1 VDFCHFFDNN
11 ETFYQTF
18 DFSPKPTSLMKTK
31 LVILAIF
38 FTTFQAFS
46 QGIIRGKVFNSVNN
60 EPVAFANVLVLN
72 TDLGAITDENGNY
85 EINNVPPG
93 LYNVRASFVG
103 YKSSTAFEVQVILAR
118 GTQLDFEL
126 MEEASDLS
134 EVVVSSEF
142 TRSEET
148 PLSVRKLNTNE
159 IERYPGGNRD
169 ISRVI
174 QSLPGVAS
182 TPSFRNDILIRGGAP
197 NENRFFVDE
206 IEVPVINHFS
216 TQGSSGGPVG
226 ILNVNLI
233 KNVDLIAGGFPANR
247 MDALSSFFDIQLKE
261 GRRDKMFTQLTVG
274 ASELTLSNEGPISEK
289 TTYLFSARRSYL
301 QGLFRVLGL
310 PFLPTFNDFQ
320 FKTTTKLNEKT
331 ELTFLGIGA
340 IDNFE
345 LNEELPEGETEE
357 EIENRLYLLDVLPI
371 QTQWNY
377 TTGVKLK
384 RFRENGFWTFV
395 LSRNMLNNQSIKY
408 SGNDDS
414 SENNLLFDYSSQ
426 ESENKFRAENS
437 IFGKGYTLKYGVNYQ
452 YSRYFISNFD
462 RSALATT
469 GGVIDVESTSFF
481 NQYGAFVSGSKNFS
495 NDRLLLTGGIRID
508 GADFAKTASN
518 PLNQISPRVSA
529 SYQLRPNLFATA
541 NAGIYYQKP
550 SYSVLGFQDNDG
562 ELVNQEN
569 DVRYIRNSQLI
580 GGIEL
585 LVPEKNRRFTAE
597 AFYKKYSNYPSSIRN
612 GISLANLGA
621 DFGVI
626 GNEPVESNSEGR
638 AYGLEILAQQ
648 RLFKNF
654 YGIAALTLVRSEFT
668 NPNTDGFIPSSWDNK
683 FIVSLT
689 GGKRFAKNWEIGAR
703 WRFLGGTP
711 YTPFDLEES
720 SLISNWDLR
729 NVGILDYSQINA
741 IRLDPFHQLDL
752 RVDKK
757 YFFDRWN
764 LNWYIDIQNLYN
776 FQAEQAPVLIPVRD
790 NSGNILVDPVDPTR
804 YQLKLIDNPAGNLL
818 PTVGIIVEF

>member
-1 VDFCHFFDNN
+1 MKIKLTVLVFFIAVL
-11 ETFYQTF
+11 QG
-18 DFSPKPTSLMKTK
+18 
-31 LVILAIF
+31 
-38 FTTFQAFS
+38 FS
-46 QGIIRGKVFNSVNN
+46 QGIIRGKVSNPVNN
-60 EPVAFANVLVLN
+60 QPVAFANILVLN
-72 TDLGAITDENGNY
+72 TDFGAITDEEGNF
-85 EINNVPPG
+85 EISAIPPG

-103 YKSSTAFEVQVILAR
+103 YKTNTVFEVQVTLAR
-118 GTQLDFEL
+118 AVQLDFEL
-126 MEEASDLS
+126 VEDASELS

-174 QSLPGVAS
+174 QALPGVAS

-197 NENRFFVDE
+197 NENKFYVDE
-206 IEVPVINHFS
+206 IEVPVINHFA

-233 KNVDLIAGGFPANR
+233 KNVDLISGGFPANR
-247 MDALSSFFDIQLKE
+247 MDAMSSFFEIQLKE
-261 GRRDKMFTQLTVG
+261 GRRDKMATQLTVG

-289 TTYLFSARRSYL
+289 TTYLLSARRSYL
-301 QGLFRVLGL
+301 QGLFRLLGL

-320 FKTTTKLNEKT
+320 LKTTTKINEKT
-331 ELTFLGIGA
+331 ELTFIGVGA

-345 LNEELPEGETEE
+345 LNQDVPDEETEE
-357 EIENRLYLLDVLPI
+357 EQENRLYLLDVLPV

-377 TTGVKLK
+377 TTGLKLK

-395 LSRNMLNNQSIKY
+395 LSRNMLNNQSVKY
-408 SGNDDS
+408 AGNDNT
-414 SENNLLFDYSSQ
+414 SEANLLFDYRSQ

-437 IFGKGYTLKYGVNYQ
+437 IFGNGYTIKYGVNYQ

-462 RSALATT
+462 RSTLASS
-469 GGVIDVESTSFF
+469 GEVIDVESTSFF
-481 NQYGAFVSGSKNFS
+481 NQYGAFISGSRNFY
-495 NDRLLLTGGIRID
+495 NNRLLLTGGVRMD
-508 GADFAKTASN
+508 GADFAETASN
-518 PLNQISPRVSA
+518 PLNQISPRISA

-550 SYSVLGFQDNDG
+550 PYTVLGYRNNEG
-562 ELVNQEN
+562 ELENQES
-569 DVRYIRNSQLI
+569 DVRFIRNSQLI
-580 GGIEL
+580 AGIEF

-612 GISLANLGA
+612 GIALANLGA

-626 GNEPVESNSEGR
+626 GNEPVESSAEGR

-648 RLFKNF
+648 RLFNDF
-654 YGIAALTLVRSEFT
+654 YGIAALSLVRSEFT
-668 NPNTDGFIPSSWDNK
+668 NPNTEGFVPSSWDNK

-689 GGKRFAKNWEIGAR
+689 AGKRFGKNWEIGAR

-729 NVGILDYSQINA
+729 NAGILDYSQINA

-757 YFFDRWN
+757 YYFKNWN
-764 LNWYIDIQNLYN
+764 LNWYVDIQNLYN
-776 FQAEQAPVLIPVRD
+776 FQAEQPPILIPIRD
-790 NSGNILVDPVDPTR
+790 DAGNILVNPNDPSR
-804 YQLKLIDNPAGNLL
+804 YQLKLIENPAGNVL